1 MEYNNFKNPDAGCDK
16 YGKYR
21 LELALEMKKILNQL
35 TYTWFIENGTLLG
48 AYRNNKFI
56 AHDDDFD
63 IGILIS
69 DLNEINI
76 LFNKIKK
83 VLSEKYELRIIDT
96 YSNKIEV
103 FDPSFGNYIL
113 SGPQYNNQDY
123 HYVTIDLQ
131 FYLKQNDK
139 YKLLYFINNSSEL
152 YLEEE
157 IIKPTNLIELEGEVF
172 PTPNKVKIFLERNYG
187 SIDPRA
193 KYNKETCKYEI

>member
-21 LELALEMKKILNQL
+21 LELALEIKKILNEL
-35 TYTWFIENGTLLG
+35 IYTWFIENGTLLG

-63 IGILIS
+63 IAILIT
-69 DLNEINI
+69 DMKEINI
-76 LFNKIKK
+76 LFDCIKK
-83 VLSEKYELRIIDT
+83 LLPKKYDLRLIDS

-103 FDPSFGNYIL
+103 FNPLFGNYIL
-113 SGPQYNNQDY
+113 PGPQYNNRDY

-131 FYLKQNDK
+131 FYLKENNE
-139 YKLLYFINNSSEL
+139 YKQLYFINNQEL
-152 YLEEE
+152 NVKDSYLIPTRC
-157 IIKPTNLIELEGEVF
+157 IILENEKF
-172 PTPNKVKIFLERNYG
+172 PAPNKIKEFLENNYG
-187 SIDPRA
+187 SIDPKA